1 MIGSKLLAVMLAA
14 SIVTGCGVR
23 LFHAD
28 FDADPPAMPPLAEP
42 PGPPDADRIY
52 LPSLAVLPDPPSPP
66 VLMVV
71 PAAGFAGNAAAYRN
85 TDLSIAEK
93 HASFI
98 GERPLPSI
106 EEYWAVWVGSL
117 TGSSPLQIMLF
128 MRHFEPIVTL
138 RLTST
143 QVEVMTSLDPIRF
156 EPLGTLSPAFARHV
170 FVLRFI
176 VDTRQYSL
184 TMMPAAG
191 GPGGGAPI
199 TSGLR
204 PSILPSFIEPTGAP
218 ALDLRFPTPP
228 NSTSDLYII
237 DSISIT
243 ESCPH
248 LVPSGSGAMIEHEC
262 S

>member
-1 MIGSKLLAVMLAA
+1 MIGSKLLAVGLAA

-71 PAAGFAGNAAAYRN
+71 PAAGFTGNVAAYRN

-98 GERPLPSI
+98 GEAPLPSI
-106 EEYWAVWVGSL
+106 EEYWAVWVGNLS
-117 TGSSPLQIMLF
+117 GASPLEIMLYLY
-128 MRHFEPIVTL
+128 HFEPVIVL
-138 RLTST
+138 RLTTT
-143 QVEVMTSLDPIRF
+143 QLEVKTSSDPDRF
-156 EPLGTLSPAFARHV
+156 ETVGTLSPAFSRHV

-184 TMMPAAG
+184 MMLPAAAG
-191 GPGGGAPI
+191 GGTEPI

-204 PSILPSFIEPTGAP
+204 PSLLPAFVDPAGTP
-218 ALDLRFPTPP
+218 ALDLRFPTAP
-228 NSTSDLYII
+228 NSPLDTYLI
-237 DSISIT
+237 DAISIT